1 LLHLRFPLANQTR
14 RFTRKQCGLD
24 PSELDASVAGR
35 IPVRFGQDDRYF
47 TDSFQAMLA
56 DGYTSM
62 FERMLDSPNI
72 TVRTEVN
79 YAEVAK
85 AYPGIKTIFT
95 GPVDEYVD
103 FRFGPSLIARLNS
116 NTRLTTANASRMQQS
131 STIPTI
137 TLTNA

>member
-1 LLHLRFPLANQTR
+1 
-14 RFTRKQCGLD
+14 
-24 PSELDASVAGR
+24 
-35 IPVRFGQDDRYF
+35 
-47 TDSFQAMLA
+47 MLA

-103 FRFGPSLIARLNS
+103 YRFGPLPYRSLEFKHETYDRERFQNAAVVNYPNDQPYKRVIEFKYLTGQTAAQTIAVYEYPQVEGNPVYPIPRSENS
-116 NTRLTTANASRMQQS
+116 ALYAR
-131 STIPTI
+131 
-137 TLTNA
+137 